1 MTDKI
6 NCMIVSV
13 IKNTLSMCDYKNCSD
28 VCENYLMEVGAE
40 CEHIFNNDVYT
51 NLWITLMNIC
61 LSTASE
67 QVVPLQSGH

>member
-1 MTDKI
+1 M
-6 NCMIVSV
+6 NCMIVAV

-40 CEHIFNNDVYT
+40 CEHIFNNETYT

-67 QVVPLQSGH
+67 QEVLPQSGH